1 MSMLRSPLGMFA
13 IGGLTVLAVGFLNP
27 FGLKQRLGFAADEF
41 TYADFEQI
49 QIERSGVTA
58 DVIPDSL
65 SESFMGY
72 KFLDLQSTNMVV
84 NTDPFGP
91 GISDVQPRYIN
102 PYDNGFTLSDE
113 VVTQYQ
119 AEETSRV
126 FDALAPGQGKS
137 YLEYAVSTDPFKQR
151 KNNFPRSLDNAT
163 TATTGIDYSGRDVP
177 PRVPPEVNNNYPYLV
192 SMIPPEAVPFRE
204 MSTPFLGDN
213 RFGDLSRNSEDSNVN
228 GREGRLSLTPDVDS
242 GYLDTSTGMTKNL
255 SVWRNTHNIIRVSD
269 TEVKALP
276 MSGGFETTLRRV

>member
-1 MSMLRSPLGMFA
+1 MFA

-113 VVTQYQ
+113 VVTEYQ
-119 AEETSRV
+119 AEQTSRV

-192 SMIPPEAVPFRE
+192 SMIPPEAVPFQE

-269 TEVKALP
+269 TEVKAVP

>member
-113 VVTQYQ
+113 VVTEYQ
-119 AEETSRV
+119 AEQTSRV

-192 SMIPPEAVPFRE
+192 SMIPPEAVPFQE

-269 TEVKALP
+269 TEVKAVP

>member
-13 IGGLTVLAVGFLNP
+13 LGASVVLAVGFYDL
-27 FGLKQRLGFAADEF
+27 FGLKKRLGFAADEF
-41 TYADFEQI
+41 TYADLEQI

-113 VVTQYQ
+113 VVTEYQ
-119 AEETSRV
+119 AEDTNRV

-163 TATTGIDYSGRDVP
+163 TATTGYNYSGRDVP
-177 PRVPPEVNNNYPYLV
+177 GLVPPEVNHDYPYLV
-192 SMIPPEAVPFRE
+192 SMIPPQEVPFE
-204 MSTPFLGDN
+204 EVSTAFLGDN
-213 RFGDLSRNSEDSNVN
+213 RFGDLSRNSEDNNIN

-269 TEVKALP
+269 TEVKAIP

>member
-113 VVTQYQ
+113 VVTEYQ
-119 AEETSRV
+119 AEQTSRV
-126 FDALAPGQGKS
+126 FDALAPGQAKS

-192 SMIPPEAVPFRE
+192 SMIPPEAVPFQE

-269 TEVKALP
+269 TEVKAVP

>member
-113 VVTQYQ
+113 VVTEYQ
-119 AEETSRV
+119 AEQTSRV

-177 PRVPPEVNNNYPYLV
+177 PLVPPEVNNNYPYLV
-192 SMIPPEAVPFRE
+192 SMIPPEAVPFQE

-269 TEVKALP
+269 TEVKAVP

>member
-1 MSMLRSPLGMFA
+1 MLRSPLGMFA

-113 VVTQYQ
+113 VVTEYQ
-119 AEETSRV
+119 AEQTSRV

-192 SMIPPEAVPFRE
+192 SMIPPEAVPFQE

>member
-13 IGGLTVLAVGFLNP
+13 LGASVVLAVGFYDL
-27 FGLKQRLGFAADEF
+27 FGLKKRLGFAADEF
-41 TYADFEQI
+41 TYADLEQI

-113 VVTQYQ
+113 VVTEYQ
-119 AEETSRV
+119 AEDTNRV

-163 TATTGIDYSGRDVP
+163 TATTGYNYSGRDVP
-177 PRVPPEVNNNYPYLV
+177 GLVPPEVNHDYPYLV
-192 SMIPPEAVPFRE
+192 SMIPPQEVPFE
-204 MSTPFLGDN
+204 EVSTAFVGDN
-213 RFGDLSRNSEDSNVN
+213 RFGDLSRNSEDNNIN

-269 TEVKALP
+269 TEVKAIP

>member
-1 MSMLRSPLGMFA
+1 MLRSPLGMFA

>member
-113 VVTQYQ
+113 VVTEYQ

-192 SMIPPEAVPFRE
+192 SMIPPEAVPFQE

>member
-113 VVTQYQ
+113 VVTEYQ
-119 AEETSRV
+119 AEQTSRV

-192 SMIPPEAVPFRE
+192 SMIPPEAVPFQE

>member
-1 MSMLRSPLGMFA
+1 MLRSPLGMFA

-113 VVTQYQ
+113 VVTEYQ
-119 AEETSRV
+119 AEQTSRV

-192 SMIPPEAVPFRE
+192 SMIPPEAVPFQE

-269 TEVKALP
+269 TEVKAVP